1 MIPSALMSRA
11 SIAGPKG
18 DPSASAKL
26 AVLTT
31 TETAESRAAAE
42 SGPAVTS
49 LYPTVLAVTTVN

>member
-1 MIPSALMSRA
+1 MSRA

-31 TETAESRAAAE
+31 TTTETAESRAAAE

-49 LYPTVLAVTTVN
+49 PYPTVLAVTTVN